1 MAITKYKVIQ
11 KNLEAVINYA
21 KNGEKTEHG
30 ILVSGINCLPENAY
44 TEMMLVKKNFH
55 KEDGRLGY
63 HFIQSFKGK
72 EVSAEE
78 CNDIGM
84 ELANSLWGD
93 KYQVLVCTHIDKDNV
108 HNHIILNSVS
118 FIDGGKYHNSNVEL
132 ALLRETN
139 DDLCIKY
146 GLSVVETDK
155 ANIEDEI
162 AESRIANYNRNSGKM
177 EFIKKVIRKIKEGM
191 LQEMYEETRWMY
203 TYAKK
208 YKFQIVFYIFLGV
221 LTTVMGLASSVGS
234 KYLIDAVTGQ
244 DSGNI
249 ALIALFIVAMGL
261 FSIGINAITTMISA
275 RINIKVNNEIQ
286 AEVYDKILVADWIS
300 MKEFHSGDLLNRLN
314 GDVNTVASS
323 ILSWIPS
330 LITRS
335 AQFFGILAII
345 LYYDPT
351 MAVIALGSA
360 PVMLIVSKT
369 LMKKMRDYN
378 KKMRQ
383 VSSEVMS
390 FNEESFQNIQS
401 VKAFDLVEFF
411 SNKLRNVQQNY
422 KNVYL
427 DYNKFSVYTSSFMSV
442 VGMFVAYAC
451 FGWGV
456 YRLWTGHITFGTMTL
471 FVQLSSQL
479 SSSFKSLVSLVPSAI
494 SATTSAGRIMEFFK
508 IKNEI
513 KLDEKKV
520 RMIENNTQG
529 KGLSVELED
538 VNFSYNNTKTVFKNA
553 NVVANPGEIV
563 ALVGPSG
570 EGKTT
575 MIRLLLGLINTK
587 SGNASIRDI
596 NGVSCK
602 ISAVTRR
609 FFAYVPQGNTIFSG
623 TIADNMRMVKP
634 NATDEEIIEA
644 LKTACAY
651 DFVKKLPK
659 GINSKVGERGGG
671 FSEGQ
676 AQRISI
682 ARALLR
688 KSPILLLDEATSA
701 LDVFTER
708 QVLRNIMN
716 SGYERTCIV
725 TTHRPSV
732 LTMCDRVYRID
743 NGDVSDI
750 DEREVNRLIKDF

>member
-1 MAITKYKVIQ
+1 
-11 KNLEAVINYA
+11 
-21 KNGEKTEHG
+21 
-30 ILVSGINCLPENAY
+30 
-44 TEMMLVKKNFH
+44 
-55 KEDGRLGY
+55 
-63 HFIQSFKGK
+63 
-72 EVSAEE
+72 
-78 CNDIGM
+78 
-84 ELANSLWGD
+84 
-93 KYQVLVCTHIDKDNV
+93 
-108 HNHIILNSVS
+108 
-118 FIDGGKYHNSNVEL
+118 
-132 ALLRETN
+132 
-139 DDLCIKY
+139 
-146 GLSVVETDK
+146 
-155 ANIEDEI
+155 
-162 AESRIANYNRNSGKM
+162 M
-177 EFIKKVIRKIKEGM
+177 EFIKKVITKIKDGM
-191 LQEMYEETRWMY
+191 LQEMYEETKWMY

-208 YKFQIVFYIFLGV
+208 YKFQIVFYICLGIM
-221 LTTVMGLASSVGS
+221 TTLMGLASSVGS

-244 DSGNI
+244 DKGNI
-249 ALIALFIVAMGL
+249 ALIAVFIIAMGL
-261 FSIGINAITTMISA
+261 FSIGVNAVTTMISA
-275 RINIKVNNEIQ
+275 KINIKVNNEIQ

-330 LITRS
+330 LITRGV
-335 AQFFGILAII
+335 QFLGILAII

-360 PVMLIVSKT
+360 PVMVIVSKT

-378 KKMRQ
+378 KKMRE

-411 SNKLRNVQQNY
+411 SNRLRNVQQNY
-422 KNVYL
+422 KDVYL

-508 IKNEI
+508 IKNET
-513 KLDEKKV
+513 KLDDEKV
-520 RMIENNTQG
+520 RLIQNNTQG

-538 VNFSYNNTKTVFKNA
+538 VNFSYNSTKIVFKNA
-553 NVVANPGEIV
+553 NIVANPGEIV

-575 MIRLLLGLINTK
+575 MVRLLLGLINAK
-587 SGNASIRDI
+587 SGSAVIKDI
-596 NGVSCK
+596 NGISCK
-602 ISAVTRR
+602 ISSATRR

-634 NATDEEIIEA
+634 DASDDEIIDA

-651 DFVKKLPK
+651 DFVKKLPQ

-716 SGYERTCIV
+716 SGYARTCIV

-743 NGDVSDI
+743 SGDVSDI
-750 DEREVNRLIKDF
+750 DEKEVNRLIKDF

>member
-1 MAITKYKVIQ
+1 
-11 KNLEAVINYA
+11 
-21 KNGEKTEHG
+21 
-30 ILVSGINCLPENAY
+30 
-44 TEMMLVKKNFH
+44 
-55 KEDGRLGY
+55 
-63 HFIQSFKGK
+63 
-72 EVSAEE
+72 
-78 CNDIGM
+78 
-84 ELANSLWGD
+84 
-93 KYQVLVCTHIDKDNV
+93 
-108 HNHIILNSVS
+108 
-118 FIDGGKYHNSNVEL
+118 
-132 ALLRETN
+132 
-139 DDLCIKY
+139 
-146 GLSVVETDK
+146 
-155 ANIEDEI
+155 
-162 AESRIANYNRNSGKM
+162 M
-177 EFIKKVIRKIKEGM
+177 EFIKKVIKKIKDGM
-191 LQEMYEETRWMY
+191 LQEMYEETKWMY

-208 YKFQIVFYIFLGV
+208 YKFQIVFYICLGIM
-221 LTTVMGLASSVGS
+221 TTLMGLASSVGS

-244 DSGNI
+244 DTGNI
-249 ALIALFIVAMGL
+249 ALIAIFIVSMGL
-261 FSIGINAITTMISA
+261 FSIGINAVTTMISA
-275 RINIKVNNEIQ
+275 RINIQVNNEIQ

-330 LITRS
+330 LITRGV
-335 AQFFGILAII
+335 QFLGILAII

-360 PVMLIVSKT
+360 PVMVIVSKT

-378 KKMRQ
+378 KRMRE

-411 SNKLRNVQQNY
+411 SNRLRNVQQNY
-422 KNVYL
+422 KDVYL

-508 IKNEI
+508 IKNET
-513 KLDEKKV
+513 KLDDEKV
-520 RMIENNTQG
+520 RLIQNNTQG

-538 VNFSYNNTKTVFKNA
+538 VNFSYNSTKTVFKNA
-553 NVVANPGEIV
+553 NIVANPGEIV

-575 MIRLLLGLINTK
+575 MVRLLLGLINAK
-587 SGNASIRDI
+587 SGSAVIKDI
-596 NGVSCK
+596 NGISCK
-602 ISAVTRR
+602 ISSATRR

-634 NATDEEIIEA
+634 DASDDEIIDA

-651 DFVKKLPK
+651 DFVKKLPQ

-716 SGYERTCIV
+716 SGYARTCIV
-725 TTHRPSV
+725 TTYRPSV

-743 NGDVSDI
+743 SGDVSDI
-750 DEREVNRLIKDF
+750 DEKEVNRLIKDF

>member
-1 MAITKYKVIQ
+1 
-11 KNLEAVINYA
+11 
-21 KNGEKTEHG
+21 
-30 ILVSGINCLPENAY
+30 
-44 TEMMLVKKNFH
+44 
-55 KEDGRLGY
+55 
-63 HFIQSFKGK
+63 
-72 EVSAEE
+72 
-78 CNDIGM
+78 
-84 ELANSLWGD
+84 
-93 KYQVLVCTHIDKDNV
+93 
-108 HNHIILNSVS
+108 
-118 FIDGGKYHNSNVEL
+118 
-132 ALLRETN
+132 
-139 DDLCIKY
+139 
-146 GLSVVETDK
+146 
-155 ANIEDEI
+155 
-162 AESRIANYNRNSGKM
+162 M
-177 EFIKKVIRKIKEGM
+177 EFIKKVIRKIKDGM
-191 LQEMYEETRWMY
+191 LQEMYEETKWMY

-378 KKMRQ
+378 KRMRQ
-383 VSSEVMS
+383 VSSDVMS

-401 VKAFDLVEFF
+401 IKAFDLVGLF
-411 SNKLRNVQQNY
+411 SKRLRDVQQNY
-422 KNVYL
+422 KDVFL

-471 FVQLSSQL
+471 FVQLSGQL
-479 SSSFKSLVSLVPSAI
+479 SSSFKSIVSLVPSAI

-508 IKNEI
+508 IKDESELEDDKA
-513 KLDEKKV
+513 KL
-520 RMIENNTQG
+520 IQNNTQG
-529 KGLSVELED
+529 KGLSVVLDD
-538 VNFSYNNTKTVFKNA
+538 VEFSYNESKTVFQHA
-553 NVVANPGEIV
+553 DVVANPGEIV

-602 ISAVTRR
+602 ISSATRR

-623 TIADNMRMVKP
+623 TIAENMRMVKQD
-634 NATDEEIIEA
+634 ATDAEIVEA
-644 LKTACAY
+644 LKAACAY
-651 DFVKKLPK
+651 DFVNRLPD
-659 GINSKVGERGGG
+659 GINSKVGERGSG

-676 AQRISI
+676 AQRLSI

-716 SGYERTCIV
+716 MGYARTCIV

-732 LTMCDRVYRID
+732 LTMCDKVYKID
-743 NGDVSDI
+743 SGVVCDI
-750 DEREVNRLIKDF
+750 DEKEVNMLIRDF

>member
-1 MAITKYKVIQ
+1 
-11 KNLEAVINYA
+11 
-21 KNGEKTEHG
+21 
-30 ILVSGINCLPENAY
+30 
-44 TEMMLVKKNFH
+44 
-55 KEDGRLGY
+55 
-63 HFIQSFKGK
+63 
-72 EVSAEE
+72 
-78 CNDIGM
+78 
-84 ELANSLWGD
+84 
-93 KYQVLVCTHIDKDNV
+93 
-108 HNHIILNSVS
+108 
-118 FIDGGKYHNSNVEL
+118 
-132 ALLRETN
+132 
-139 DDLCIKY
+139 
-146 GLSVVETDK
+146 
-155 ANIEDEI
+155 
-162 AESRIANYNRNSGKM
+162 M

-191 LQEMYEETRWMY
+191 LQEMYEETKWMY

-286 AEVYDKILVADWIS
+286 AEVFDKILVADWIS

-378 KKMRQ
+378 KRMRQ
-383 VSSEVMS
+383 VSSDIMS

-401 VKAFDLVEFF
+401 IKAFDLVGLF
-411 SNKLRNVQQNY
+411 SKRLRDVQQNY
-422 KNVYL
+422 KDVFL
-427 DYNKFSVYTSSFMSV
+427 DYNKFSVYTSSFMSI

-471 FVQLSSQL
+471 FVQLSGQL
-479 SSSFKSLVSLVPSAI
+479 SSSFKSIVSLVPSAI

-508 IKNEI
+508 IKDESELEDDKA
-513 KLDEKKV
+513 KL
-520 RMIENNTQG
+520 IQNNTQG
-529 KGLSVELED
+529 KGLSVVLDD
-538 VNFSYNNTKTVFKNA
+538 VEFSYNENKTVFQHA
-553 NVVANPGEIV
+553 DVVANPGEIV

-587 SGNASIRDI
+587 SGNASIKDI

-602 ISAVTRR
+602 ISSATRR

-623 TIADNMRMVKP
+623 TIAENMRMVKQD
-634 NATDEEIIEA
+634 ATDAEIVEA
-644 LKTACAY
+644 LKAACAY
-651 DFVKKLPK
+651 DFVNKLPD
-659 GINSKVGERGGG
+659 GINSKVGERGSG

-676 AQRISI
+676 AQRLSI

-716 SGYERTCIV
+716 MGYARTCIV

-732 LTMCDRVYRID
+732 LTMCDKVYKID
-743 NGDVSDI
+743 SGVVCDI
-750 DEREVNRLIKDF
+750 DEKEVNMLIRDF

>member
-1 MAITKYKVIQ
+1 
-11 KNLEAVINYA
+11 
-21 KNGEKTEHG
+21 
-30 ILVSGINCLPENAY
+30 
-44 TEMMLVKKNFH
+44 
-55 KEDGRLGY
+55 
-63 HFIQSFKGK
+63 
-72 EVSAEE
+72 
-78 CNDIGM
+78 
-84 ELANSLWGD
+84 
-93 KYQVLVCTHIDKDNV
+93 
-108 HNHIILNSVS
+108 
-118 FIDGGKYHNSNVEL
+118 
-132 ALLRETN
+132 
-139 DDLCIKY
+139 
-146 GLSVVETDK
+146 
-155 ANIEDEI
+155 
-162 AESRIANYNRNSGKM
+162 M
-177 EFIKKVIRKIKEGM
+177 EFIKKVIRKIKDGM
-191 LQEMYEETRWMY
+191 LQEMYEETKWMY

-286 AEVYDKILVADWIS
+286 AEVFDKILVADWIS

-378 KKMRQ
+378 KRMRQ
-383 VSSEVMS
+383 VSSDVMS

-401 VKAFDLVEFF
+401 IKAFDLVGLF
-411 SNKLRNVQQNY
+411 SKRLRDVQQNY
-422 KNVYL
+422 KDVFL

-471 FVQLSSQL
+471 FVQLSGQL
-479 SSSFKSLVSLVPSAI
+479 SSSFKSIVSLVPSAI

-508 IKNEI
+508 IKDESDLEDDKA
-513 KLDEKKV
+513 KL
-520 RMIENNTQG
+520 IQNNTQG
-529 KGLSVELED
+529 KGLSVVLDD
-538 VNFSYNNTKTVFKNA
+538 VEFSYNENKTVFQHA
-553 NVVANPGEIV
+553 DVVANPGEIV

-587 SGNASIRDI
+587 SGNASIKDI

-602 ISAVTRR
+602 ISSATRR

-623 TIADNMRMVKP
+623 TIAENMRMVKQD
-634 NATDEEIIEA
+634 ATDAEIVEA
-644 LKTACAY
+644 LKAACAY
-651 DFVKKLPK
+651 DFVNKLPD
-659 GINSKVGERGGG
+659 GINSKVGERGSG

-676 AQRISI
+676 AQRLSI

-716 SGYERTCIV
+716 MGYARTCIV

-732 LTMCDRVYRID
+732 LTMCDKVYKID
-743 NGDVSDI
+743 SGVVCDI
-750 DEREVNRLIKDF
+750 DEKEVNMLIRDF

>member
-1 MAITKYKVIQ
+1 
-11 KNLEAVINYA
+11 
-21 KNGEKTEHG
+21 
-30 ILVSGINCLPENAY
+30 
-44 TEMMLVKKNFH
+44 
-55 KEDGRLGY
+55 
-63 HFIQSFKGK
+63 
-72 EVSAEE
+72 
-78 CNDIGM
+78 
-84 ELANSLWGD
+84 
-93 KYQVLVCTHIDKDNV
+93 
-108 HNHIILNSVS
+108 
-118 FIDGGKYHNSNVEL
+118 
-132 ALLRETN
+132 
-139 DDLCIKY
+139 
-146 GLSVVETDK
+146 
-155 ANIEDEI
+155 
-162 AESRIANYNRNSGKM
+162 M

-191 LQEMYEETRWMY
+191 LQEMYEETKWMY

-378 KKMRQ
+378 KRMRQ
-383 VSSEVMS
+383 VSSDVMS

-401 VKAFDLVEFF
+401 IKAFDLVGLF
-411 SNKLRNVQQNY
+411 SKRLRDVQQNY
-422 KNVYL
+422 KDVFL

-471 FVQLSSQL
+471 FVQLSGQL
-479 SSSFKSLVSLVPSAI
+479 SSSFKSIVSLVPSAI

-508 IKNEI
+508 IKDESDLEDDKA
-513 KLDEKKV
+513 KL
-520 RMIENNTQG
+520 IQNNTQG
-529 KGLSVELED
+529 KGLSVVLDD
-538 VNFSYNNTKTVFKNA
+538 VEFSYNENKTVFQHA
-553 NVVANPGEIV
+553 DIVANPGEIV

-602 ISAVTRR
+602 ISSATRR

-623 TIADNMRMVKP
+623 TIAENMRMVKQD
-634 NATDEEIIEA
+634 ATDAEIVEA
-644 LKTACAY
+644 LKAACAY
-651 DFVKKLPK
+651 DFVNKLPD
-659 GINSKVGERGGG
+659 GINSKVGERGSG

-676 AQRISI
+676 AQRLSI

-716 SGYERTCIV
+716 MGYARTCIV

-732 LTMCDRVYRID
+732 LTMCDKVYKID
-743 NGDVSDI
+743 SGVVCDI
-750 DEREVNRLIKDF
+750 DEKEVNMLIRDF

>member
-1 MAITKYKVIQ
+1 
-11 KNLEAVINYA
+11 
-21 KNGEKTEHG
+21 
-30 ILVSGINCLPENAY
+30 
-44 TEMMLVKKNFH
+44 
-55 KEDGRLGY
+55 
-63 HFIQSFKGK
+63 
-72 EVSAEE
+72 
-78 CNDIGM
+78 
-84 ELANSLWGD
+84 
-93 KYQVLVCTHIDKDNV
+93 
-108 HNHIILNSVS
+108 
-118 FIDGGKYHNSNVEL
+118 
-132 ALLRETN
+132 
-139 DDLCIKY
+139 
-146 GLSVVETDK
+146 
-155 ANIEDEI
+155 
-162 AESRIANYNRNSGKM
+162 M
-177 EFIKKVIRKIKEGM
+177 EFIKKVIKKIKDGM
-191 LQEMYEETRWMY
+191 LQEMYEETKWMY

-208 YKFQIVFYIFLGV
+208 YKFQIVFYICLGIM
-221 LTTVMGLASSVGS
+221 TTLMGLASSVGS

-244 DSGNI
+244 DTGNI
-249 ALIALFIVAMGL
+249 ALIAIFIVSMGL
-261 FSIGINAITTMISA
+261 FSIGINAVTTMISA

-330 LITRS
+330 LITRGV
-335 AQFFGILAII
+335 QFLGILAII
-345 LYYDPT
+345 FYYDPT

-360 PVMLIVSKT
+360 PVMVIVSKT

-378 KKMRQ
+378 KRMRE

-411 SNKLRNVQQNY
+411 SNRLRNVQQNY
-422 KNVYL
+422 KDVYL

-508 IKNEI
+508 IKNET
-513 KLDEKKV
+513 KLDDEKV
-520 RMIENNTQG
+520 RLIQNNTQG

-538 VNFSYNNTKTVFKNA
+538 VNFSYNSTKTVFKNA
-553 NVVANPGEIV
+553 NIVANPGEIV

-575 MIRLLLGLINTK
+575 MVRLLLGLINAK
-587 SGNASIRDI
+587 SGSAVIKDI
-596 NGVSCK
+596 NGISCK
-602 ISAVTRR
+602 ISSATRR

-634 NATDEEIIEA
+634 DASDDEIIDA

-651 DFVKKLPK
+651 DFVKKLPQ

-716 SGYERTCIV
+716 SGYARTCIV

-743 NGDVSDI
+743 SGDVSDI
-750 DEREVNRLIKDF
+750 DEKEVNRLIKDF

>member
-1 MAITKYKVIQ
+1 
-11 KNLEAVINYA
+11 
-21 KNGEKTEHG
+21 
-30 ILVSGINCLPENAY
+30 
-44 TEMMLVKKNFH
+44 
-55 KEDGRLGY
+55 
-63 HFIQSFKGK
+63 
-72 EVSAEE
+72 
-78 CNDIGM
+78 
-84 ELANSLWGD
+84 
-93 KYQVLVCTHIDKDNV
+93 
-108 HNHIILNSVS
+108 
-118 FIDGGKYHNSNVEL
+118 
-132 ALLRETN
+132 
-139 DDLCIKY
+139 
-146 GLSVVETDK
+146 
-155 ANIEDEI
+155 
-162 AESRIANYNRNSGKM
+162 M
-177 EFIKKVIRKIKEGM
+177 EFIKKVIKKIKDGM
-191 LQEMYEETRWMY
+191 LQEMYEETKWMY

-261 FSIGINAITTMISA
+261 FSIGVNAITTMISA

-286 AEVYDKILVADWIS
+286 AEVFDKILVADWIS

-378 KKMRQ
+378 KRMRQ
-383 VSSEVMS
+383 VSSDVMS

-401 VKAFDLVEFF
+401 IKAFDLVGLF
-411 SNKLRNVQQNY
+411 SKRLRDVQQNY
-422 KNVYL
+422 KDVFL

-471 FVQLSSQL
+471 FVQLSGQL
-479 SSSFKSLVSLVPSAI
+479 SSSFKSIVSLVPSAI

-508 IKNEI
+508 IKDESELEDDKA
-513 KLDEKKV
+513 KL
-520 RMIENNTQG
+520 IQNNTQG
-529 KGLSVELED
+529 KGLSVVLDD
-538 VNFSYNNTKTVFKNA
+538 VEFSYNENKTVFKHA
-553 NVVANPGEIV
+553 DVVANPGEIV

-602 ISAVTRR
+602 ISSATRR

-623 TIADNMRMVKP
+623 TIAENMRMVKQD
-634 NATDEEIIEA
+634 ATDDEIVEA
-644 LKTACAY
+644 LKAACAY
-651 DFVKKLPK
+651 DFVNKLPD
-659 GINSKVGERGGG
+659 GINSKVGERGSG

-676 AQRISI
+676 AQRLSI
-682 ARALLR
+682 ARALIR

-716 SGYERTCIV
+716 MGYARTCIV

-732 LTMCDRVYRID
+732 LTMCDRVYKID
-743 NGDVSDI
+743 SGVVCDI
-750 DEREVNRLIKDF
+750 DEKEVNMLIRDF

>member
-1 MAITKYKVIQ
+1 
-11 KNLEAVINYA
+11 
-21 KNGEKTEHG
+21 
-30 ILVSGINCLPENAY
+30 
-44 TEMMLVKKNFH
+44 
-55 KEDGRLGY
+55 
-63 HFIQSFKGK
+63 
-72 EVSAEE
+72 
-78 CNDIGM
+78 
-84 ELANSLWGD
+84 
-93 KYQVLVCTHIDKDNV
+93 
-108 HNHIILNSVS
+108 
-118 FIDGGKYHNSNVEL
+118 
-132 ALLRETN
+132 
-139 DDLCIKY
+139 
-146 GLSVVETDK
+146 
-155 ANIEDEI
+155 
-162 AESRIANYNRNSGKM
+162 M
-177 EFIKKVIRKIKEGM
+177 EFIKKVIRKIKDGM
-191 LQEMYEETRWMY
+191 LQEMYEETKWMY

-286 AEVYDKILVADWIS
+286 AEVFDKILVADWIS

-378 KKMRQ
+378 KRMRQ
-383 VSSEVMS
+383 VSSDVMS

-401 VKAFDLVEFF
+401 IKAFDLVGLF
-411 SNKLRNVQQNY
+411 SKRLRDVQQNY
-422 KNVYL
+422 KDVFL

-471 FVQLSSQL
+471 FVQLSGQL
-479 SSSFKSLVSLVPSAI
+479 SSSFKSIVSLVPSAI

-508 IKNEI
+508 IKDESELEDDKA
-513 KLDEKKV
+513 KL
-520 RMIENNTQG
+520 IQNNTQG
-529 KGLSVELED
+529 KGLSVVLDD
-538 VNFSYNNTKTVFKNA
+538 VEFSYNENKTVFQHA
-553 NVVANPGEIV
+553 DVVANPGEIV

-602 ISAVTRR
+602 ISSATRR

-623 TIADNMRMVKP
+623 TIAENMRMVKQD
-634 NATDEEIIEA
+634 ATDAEIVEA
-644 LKTACAY
+644 LKAACAY
-651 DFVKKLPK
+651 DFVNRLPD
-659 GINSKVGERGGG
+659 GINSKVGERGSG

-676 AQRISI
+676 AQRLSI

-716 SGYERTCIV
+716 MGYARTCIV

-732 LTMCDRVYRID
+732 LTMCDKVYKID
-743 NGDVSDI
+743 SGVVCDI
-750 DEREVNRLIKDF
+750 DEKEVNMLIRDF

>member
-1 MAITKYKVIQ
+1 
-11 KNLEAVINYA
+11 
-21 KNGEKTEHG
+21 
-30 ILVSGINCLPENAY
+30 
-44 TEMMLVKKNFH
+44 
-55 KEDGRLGY
+55 
-63 HFIQSFKGK
+63 
-72 EVSAEE
+72 
-78 CNDIGM
+78 
-84 ELANSLWGD
+84 
-93 KYQVLVCTHIDKDNV
+93 
-108 HNHIILNSVS
+108 
-118 FIDGGKYHNSNVEL
+118 
-132 ALLRETN
+132 
-139 DDLCIKY
+139 
-146 GLSVVETDK
+146 
-155 ANIEDEI
+155 
-162 AESRIANYNRNSGKM
+162 M
-177 EFIKKVIRKIKEGM
+177 EFIKKVIRKIKDGM
-191 LQEMYEETRWMY
+191 LQEMYEETKWMY

-286 AEVYDKILVADWIS
+286 AEVFDKILVADWIS

-378 KKMRQ
+378 KRMRQ
-383 VSSEVMS
+383 VSSDVMS

-401 VKAFDLVEFF
+401 IKAFDLVGLF
-411 SNKLRNVQQNY
+411 SKRLRDVQQNY
-422 KNVYL
+422 KDVFL

-471 FVQLSSQL
+471 FVQLSGQL
-479 SSSFKSLVSLVPSAI
+479 SSSFKSIVSLVPSAI

-508 IKNEI
+508 IKDESELEDDKA
-513 KLDEKKV
+513 KL
-520 RMIENNTQG
+520 IQNNTQG
-529 KGLSVELED
+529 KGLSVVLDD
-538 VNFSYNNTKTVFKNA
+538 VEFSYNENKTVFQHA
-553 NVVANPGEIV
+553 DIVANPGEIV

-602 ISAVTRR
+602 ISSATRR

-623 TIADNMRMVKP
+623 TIAENMRMVKQD
-634 NATDEEIIEA
+634 ATDAEIVEA
-644 LKTACAY
+644 LKAACAY
-651 DFVKKLPK
+651 DFVNRLPD
-659 GINSKVGERGGG
+659 GINSKVGERGSG

-676 AQRISI
+676 AQRLSI

-716 SGYERTCIV
+716 MGYARTCIV

-732 LTMCDRVYRID
+732 LTMCDKVYKID
-743 NGDVSDI
+743 SGVVCDI
-750 DEREVNRLIKDF
+750 DEKEVNMLIRDF

>member
-1 MAITKYKVIQ
+1 
-11 KNLEAVINYA
+11 
-21 KNGEKTEHG
+21 
-30 ILVSGINCLPENAY
+30 
-44 TEMMLVKKNFH
+44 
-55 KEDGRLGY
+55 
-63 HFIQSFKGK
+63 
-72 EVSAEE
+72 
-78 CNDIGM
+78 
-84 ELANSLWGD
+84 
-93 KYQVLVCTHIDKDNV
+93 
-108 HNHIILNSVS
+108 
-118 FIDGGKYHNSNVEL
+118 
-132 ALLRETN
+132 
-139 DDLCIKY
+139 
-146 GLSVVETDK
+146 
-155 ANIEDEI
+155 
-162 AESRIANYNRNSGKM
+162 M

-191 LQEMYEETRWMY
+191 LQEMYEETKWMY

-286 AEVYDKILVADWIS
+286 AEVFDKILVADWIS

-378 KKMRQ
+378 KRMRQ
-383 VSSEVMS
+383 VSSDVMS

-401 VKAFDLVEFF
+401 IKAFDLVGLF
-411 SNKLRNVQQNY
+411 SKRLRDVQQNY
-422 KNVYL
+422 KDVFL

-471 FVQLSSQL
+471 FVQLSGQL
-479 SSSFKSLVSLVPSAI
+479 SSSFKSIVSLVPSAI

-508 IKNEI
+508 IKDESELEDDKA
-513 KLDEKKV
+513 KL
-520 RMIENNTQG
+520 IQNNTQG
-529 KGLSVELED
+529 KGLSVVLDD
-538 VNFSYNNTKTVFKNA
+538 VEFSYNENKTVFKHA
-553 NVVANPGEIV
+553 DIVANPGEIV

-587 SGNASIRDI
+587 SGNASIKDI

-602 ISAVTRR
+602 ISSATRR

-623 TIADNMRMVKP
+623 TIAENMRMVKQD
-634 NATDEEIIEA
+634 ATDAEIVEA
-644 LKTACAY
+644 LKAACAY
-651 DFVKKLPK
+651 DFVNKLPD
-659 GINSKVGERGGG
+659 GINSKVGERGSG

-676 AQRISI
+676 AQRLSI

-716 SGYERTCIV
+716 MGYARTCIV

-732 LTMCDRVYRID
+732 LTMCDKVYKID
-743 NGDVSDI
+743 SGVVCDI
-750 DEREVNRLIKDF
+750 DEKEVNMLIRDF

>member
-1 MAITKYKVIQ
+1 
-11 KNLEAVINYA
+11 
-21 KNGEKTEHG
+21 
-30 ILVSGINCLPENAY
+30 
-44 TEMMLVKKNFH
+44 
-55 KEDGRLGY
+55 
-63 HFIQSFKGK
+63 
-72 EVSAEE
+72 
-78 CNDIGM
+78 
-84 ELANSLWGD
+84 
-93 KYQVLVCTHIDKDNV
+93 
-108 HNHIILNSVS
+108 
-118 FIDGGKYHNSNVEL
+118 
-132 ALLRETN
+132 
-139 DDLCIKY
+139 
-146 GLSVVETDK
+146 
-155 ANIEDEI
+155 
-162 AESRIANYNRNSGKM
+162 M
-177 EFIKKVIRKIKEGM
+177 EFIKKVIRKIKDGM
-191 LQEMYEETRWMY
+191 LQEMYEETKWMY

-221 LTTVMGLASSVGS
+221 LTTVMGLASSIGS

-244 DSGNI
+244 DRGNI

-261 FSIGINAITTMISA
+261 FSIGVNAITTMISA

-286 AEVYDKILVADWIS
+286 AEVFDKILVADWIS

-378 KKMRQ
+378 KRMRQ
-383 VSSEVMS
+383 VSSDVMS

-401 VKAFDLVEFF
+401 IKAFDLVGLF
-411 SNKLRNVQQNY
+411 SKRLRDVQQNY
-422 KNVYL
+422 KDVFL

-471 FVQLSSQL
+471 FVQLSGQL
-479 SSSFKSLVSLVPSAI
+479 SSSFKSIVSLVPSAI

-508 IKNEI
+508 IKDESDLEDDKA
-513 KLDEKKV
+513 KL
-520 RMIENNTQG
+520 IQNNTQG
-529 KGLSVELED
+529 KGLSVVLDD
-538 VNFSYNNTKTVFKNA
+538 VEFSYNENKTVFQHA
-553 NVVANPGEIV
+553 DIVANPGDIV

-602 ISAVTRR
+602 ISSATRR

-623 TIADNMRMVKP
+623 TIAENMRMVKQD
-634 NATDEEIIEA
+634 ATDAEIVEA
-644 LKTACAY
+644 LKAACAY
-651 DFVKKLPK
+651 DFVNKLPD
-659 GINSKVGERGGG
+659 GINSKVGERGSG

-676 AQRISI
+676 AQRLSI

-716 SGYERTCIV
+716 MGYARTCIV

-732 LTMCDRVYRID
+732 LTMCDRVYKID
-743 NGDVSDI
+743 SGVVCDI
-750 DEREVNRLIKDF
+750 DEKEVNMLIRDF

>member
-1 MAITKYKVIQ
+1 
-11 KNLEAVINYA
+11 
-21 KNGEKTEHG
+21 
-30 ILVSGINCLPENAY
+30 
-44 TEMMLVKKNFH
+44 
-55 KEDGRLGY
+55 
-63 HFIQSFKGK
+63 
-72 EVSAEE
+72 
-78 CNDIGM
+78 
-84 ELANSLWGD
+84 
-93 KYQVLVCTHIDKDNV
+93 
-108 HNHIILNSVS
+108 
-118 FIDGGKYHNSNVEL
+118 
-132 ALLRETN
+132 
-139 DDLCIKY
+139 
-146 GLSVVETDK
+146 
-155 ANIEDEI
+155 
-162 AESRIANYNRNSGKM
+162 M
-177 EFIKKVIRKIKEGM
+177 EFIKKVIRKIKDGM
-191 LQEMYEETRWMY
+191 LQEMYEETKWMY

-378 KKMRQ
+378 KRMRQ
-383 VSSEVMS
+383 VSSDVMS

-401 VKAFDLVEFF
+401 IKAFDLVGLF
-411 SNKLRNVQQNY
+411 SKRLRDVQQNY
-422 KNVYL
+422 KDVFL

-471 FVQLSSQL
+471 FVQLSGQL
-479 SSSFKSLVSLVPSAI
+479 SSSFKSIVSLVPSAI

-508 IKNEI
+508 IKDESDLEDDKA
-513 KLDEKKV
+513 KL
-520 RMIENNTQG
+520 IQNNTQG
-529 KGLSVELED
+529 KGLSVVLDD
-538 VNFSYNNTKTVFKNA
+538 VEFNYNENKTVFKHA
-553 NVVANPGEIV
+553 DIVANPGEIV

-602 ISAVTRR
+602 ISSATRR

-623 TIADNMRMVKP
+623 TIAENMRMVKQD
-634 NATDEEIIEA
+634 ATDAEIVEA
-644 LKTACAY
+644 LKAACAY
-651 DFVKKLPK
+651 DFVNRLPDK
-659 GINSKVGERGGG
+659 INSKVGERGSG

-676 AQRISI
+676 AQRLSI

-716 SGYERTCIV
+716 MGYARTCIV

-732 LTMCDRVYRID
+732 LTMCDKVYKID
-743 NGDVSDI
+743 SGVVCDI
-750 DEREVNRLIKDF
+750 DEKEVNMLIRDF

>member
-1 MAITKYKVIQ
+1 
-11 KNLEAVINYA
+11 
-21 KNGEKTEHG
+21 
-30 ILVSGINCLPENAY
+30 
-44 TEMMLVKKNFH
+44 
-55 KEDGRLGY
+55 
-63 HFIQSFKGK
+63 
-72 EVSAEE
+72 
-78 CNDIGM
+78 
-84 ELANSLWGD
+84 
-93 KYQVLVCTHIDKDNV
+93 
-108 HNHIILNSVS
+108 
-118 FIDGGKYHNSNVEL
+118 
-132 ALLRETN
+132 
-139 DDLCIKY
+139 
-146 GLSVVETDK
+146 
-155 ANIEDEI
+155 
-162 AESRIANYNRNSGKM
+162 M
-177 EFIKKVIRKIKEGM
+177 EFIKKVITKIKDGM
-191 LQEMYEETRWMY
+191 LQEMYEETKWMY

-208 YKFQIVFYIFLGV
+208 YKFQIVFYICLGIM
-221 LTTVMGLASSVGS
+221 TTLMGLASSVGS

-244 DSGNI
+244 DKGNI
-249 ALIALFIVAMGL
+249 ALIAVFIIAMGL
-261 FSIGINAITTMISA
+261 FSIGINAVTTMISA
-275 RINIKVNNEIQ
+275 KINIKVNNEIQ

-335 AQFFGILAII
+335 VQFLGILAII

-360 PVMLIVSKT
+360 PVMVIVSKT

-378 KKMRQ
+378 KRMRE

-411 SNKLRNVQQNY
+411 SNRLRNVQQNY
-422 KNVYL
+422 KDVYL

-471 FVQLSSQL
+471 FVQLSGQL

-508 IKNEI
+508 IKNET
-513 KLDEKKV
+513 KLDDEKV
-520 RMIENNTQG
+520 RLIQNNTQG

-553 NVVANPGEIV
+553 NIVANPGEIV

-575 MIRLLLGLINTK
+575 MVRLLLGLINAK
-587 SGNASIRDI
+587 SGSAVIKDI
-596 NGVSCK
+596 NGISCK
-602 ISAVTRR
+602 ISSATRR

-634 NATDEEIIEA
+634 DASDDEIIDA

-651 DFVKKLPK
+651 DFVKKLPQ

-716 SGYERTCIV
+716 SGYARTCIV

-743 NGDVSDI
+743 SGDVSDI
-750 DEREVNRLIKDF
+750 DEKEVNRLIKDF

>member
-1 MAITKYKVIQ
+1 
-11 KNLEAVINYA
+11 
-21 KNGEKTEHG
+21 
-30 ILVSGINCLPENAY
+30 
-44 TEMMLVKKNFH
+44 
-55 KEDGRLGY
+55 
-63 HFIQSFKGK
+63 
-72 EVSAEE
+72 
-78 CNDIGM
+78 
-84 ELANSLWGD
+84 
-93 KYQVLVCTHIDKDNV
+93 
-108 HNHIILNSVS
+108 
-118 FIDGGKYHNSNVEL
+118 
-132 ALLRETN
+132 
-139 DDLCIKY
+139 
-146 GLSVVETDK
+146 
-155 ANIEDEI
+155 
-162 AESRIANYNRNSGKM
+162 M
-177 EFIKKVIRKIKEGM
+177 EFIKKVIRKIKDGM
-191 LQEMYEETRWMY
+191 LQEMYEETKWMY

-286 AEVYDKILVADWIS
+286 AEVFDKILVADWIS

-378 KKMRQ
+378 KRMRQ
-383 VSSEVMS
+383 VSSDVMS

-401 VKAFDLVEFF
+401 IKAFDLVGLF
-411 SNKLRNVQQNY
+411 SKRLRDVQQNY
-422 KNVYL
+422 KDVFL

-471 FVQLSSQL
+471 FVQLSGQL
-479 SSSFKSLVSLVPSAI
+479 SSSFKSIVSLVPSAI

-508 IKNEI
+508 IKDESELEDDKA
-513 KLDEKKV
+513 KL
-520 RMIENNTQG
+520 IQNNTQG
-529 KGLSVELED
+529 KGLSVVLDD
-538 VNFSYNNTKTVFKNA
+538 VEFSYNENKIVFQHA
-553 NVVANPGEIV
+553 DIVANPGEIV

-602 ISAVTRR
+602 ISSATRR

-623 TIADNMRMVKP
+623 TIAENMRMVKQD
-634 NATDEEIIEA
+634 ATDAEIVEA
-644 LKTACAY
+644 LKAACAY
-651 DFVKKLPK
+651 DFVNKLPD
-659 GINSKVGERGGG
+659 GINSKVGERGSG

-676 AQRISI
+676 AQRLSI

-716 SGYERTCIV
+716 MGYARTCIV

-732 LTMCDRVYRID
+732 LTMCDKVYKID
-743 NGDVSDI
+743 SGVVCDI
-750 DEREVNRLIKDF
+750 DEKEVNMLIRDF

>member
-1 MAITKYKVIQ
+1 
-11 KNLEAVINYA
+11 
-21 KNGEKTEHG
+21 
-30 ILVSGINCLPENAY
+30 
-44 TEMMLVKKNFH
+44 
-55 KEDGRLGY
+55 
-63 HFIQSFKGK
+63 
-72 EVSAEE
+72 
-78 CNDIGM
+78 
-84 ELANSLWGD
+84 
-93 KYQVLVCTHIDKDNV
+93 
-108 HNHIILNSVS
+108 
-118 FIDGGKYHNSNVEL
+118 
-132 ALLRETN
+132 
-139 DDLCIKY
+139 
-146 GLSVVETDK
+146 
-155 ANIEDEI
+155 
-162 AESRIANYNRNSGKM
+162 M
-177 EFIKKVIRKIKEGM
+177 EFIKKVIRKIKDGM
-191 LQEMYEETRWMY
+191 LQEMYEETKWMY

-286 AEVYDKILVADWIS
+286 AEVFDKILVADWIS

-378 KKMRQ
+378 KRMRQ
-383 VSSEVMS
+383 VSSDVMS

-401 VKAFDLVEFF
+401 IKAFDLVGLF
-411 SNKLRNVQQNY
+411 SKRLRDVQQNY
-422 KNVYL
+422 KDVFL
-427 DYNKFSVYTSSFMSV
+427 DYNKFSVYTSSFMSI

-471 FVQLSSQL
+471 FVQLSGQL
-479 SSSFKSLVSLVPSAI
+479 SSSFKSIVSLVPSAI

-508 IKNEI
+508 IKDESELEDDKA
-513 KLDEKKV
+513 KL
-520 RMIENNTQG
+520 IQNNTQG
-529 KGLSVELED
+529 KGLSVVLDD
-538 VNFSYNNTKTVFKNA
+538 VEFSYNENKTVFQHA
-553 NVVANPGEIV
+553 DIVANPGEIV

-602 ISAVTRR
+602 ISSATRR

-623 TIADNMRMVKP
+623 TIAENMRMVKQD
-634 NATDEEIIEA
+634 ATDAEIVEA
-644 LKTACAY
+644 LKAACAY
-651 DFVKKLPK
+651 DFVNKLPD
-659 GINSKVGERGGG
+659 GINSKVGERGSG

-676 AQRISI
+676 AQRLSI

-716 SGYERTCIV
+716 MGYARTCIV

-732 LTMCDRVYRID
+732 LTMCDRVYKID
-743 NGDVSDI
+743 SGVVCDI
-750 DEREVNRLIKDF
+750 DEKEVNMLIRDF

>member
-1 MAITKYKVIQ
+1 
-11 KNLEAVINYA
+11 
-21 KNGEKTEHG
+21 
-30 ILVSGINCLPENAY
+30 
-44 TEMMLVKKNFH
+44 
-55 KEDGRLGY
+55 
-63 HFIQSFKGK
+63 
-72 EVSAEE
+72 
-78 CNDIGM
+78 
-84 ELANSLWGD
+84 
-93 KYQVLVCTHIDKDNV
+93 
-108 HNHIILNSVS
+108 
-118 FIDGGKYHNSNVEL
+118 
-132 ALLRETN
+132 
-139 DDLCIKY
+139 
-146 GLSVVETDK
+146 
-155 ANIEDEI
+155 
-162 AESRIANYNRNSGKM
+162 M
-177 EFIKKVIRKIKEGM
+177 EFIKKVIRKIKDGM
-191 LQEMYEETRWMY
+191 LQEMYEETKWMY

-286 AEVYDKILVADWIS
+286 AEVFDKILVADWIS

-378 KKMRQ
+378 KRMRQ
-383 VSSEVMS
+383 VSSDVMS

-401 VKAFDLVEFF
+401 IKAFDLVGLF
-411 SNKLRNVQQNY
+411 SKRLRDVQQNY
-422 KNVYL
+422 KDVFL

-471 FVQLSSQL
+471 FVQLSGQL
-479 SSSFKSLVSLVPSAI
+479 SSSFKSIVSLVPSAI

-508 IKNEI
+508 IKDESELEDDKA
-513 KLDEKKV
+513 KL
-520 RMIENNTQG
+520 IQNNTQG
-529 KGLSVELED
+529 KGLSVVLDD
-538 VNFSYNNTKTVFKNA
+538 VEFSYNENKTVFQHA
-553 NVVANPGEIV
+553 DVVANPGEIV

-602 ISAVTRR
+602 ISSATRR

-623 TIADNMRMVKP
+623 TIAENMRMVKQD
-634 NATDEEIIEA
+634 ATDAEIVEA
-644 LKTACAY
+644 LKAACAY
-651 DFVKKLPK
+651 DFVNRLPD
-659 GINSKVGERGGG
+659 GINSKVGERGSG

-676 AQRISI
+676 AQRLSI

-716 SGYERTCIV
+716 MGYARTCIV

-732 LTMCDRVYRID
+732 LTMCDRVYKID
-743 NGDVSDI
+743 SGVVCDI
-750 DEREVNRLIKDF
+750 DEKEVNMLIRDF

>member
-1 MAITKYKVIQ
+1 
-11 KNLEAVINYA
+11 
-21 KNGEKTEHG
+21 
-30 ILVSGINCLPENAY
+30 
-44 TEMMLVKKNFH
+44 
-55 KEDGRLGY
+55 
-63 HFIQSFKGK
+63 
-72 EVSAEE
+72 
-78 CNDIGM
+78 
-84 ELANSLWGD
+84 
-93 KYQVLVCTHIDKDNV
+93 
-108 HNHIILNSVS
+108 
-118 FIDGGKYHNSNVEL
+118 
-132 ALLRETN
+132 
-139 DDLCIKY
+139 
-146 GLSVVETDK
+146 
-155 ANIEDEI
+155 
-162 AESRIANYNRNSGKM
+162 M

-191 LQEMYEETRWMY
+191 LQEMYEETKWMY

-244 DSGNI
+244 DTGNI

-286 AEVYDKILVADWIS
+286 AEVFDKILVADWIS

-378 KKMRQ
+378 KRMRQ
-383 VSSEVMS
+383 VSSDVMS

-401 VKAFDLVEFF
+401 IKAFDLVGLF
-411 SNKLRNVQQNY
+411 SKRLRDVQQNY
-422 KNVYL
+422 KDVFL

-471 FVQLSSQL
+471 FVQLSGQL
-479 SSSFKSLVSLVPSAI
+479 SSSFKSIVSLVPSAI

-508 IKNEI
+508 IKDESDLEDDKA
-513 KLDEKKV
+513 KL
-520 RMIENNTQG
+520 IQNNTQG
-529 KGLSVELED
+529 KGLSVVLDD
-538 VNFSYNNTKTVFKNA
+538 VEFSYNKNKTVFQHA
-553 NVVANPGEIV
+553 DIVANPGEIV

-602 ISAVTRR
+602 ISSATRR

-623 TIADNMRMVKP
+623 TIAENMRMVKQD
-634 NATDEEIIEA
+634 ATDAEIVEA
-644 LKTACAY
+644 LKAACAY
-651 DFVKKLPK
+651 DFVNKLPD
-659 GINSKVGERGGG
+659 GINSKVGERGSG

-676 AQRISI
+676 AQRLSI

-716 SGYERTCIV
+716 MGYARTCIV

-732 LTMCDRVYRID
+732 LTMCDKVYKID
-743 NGDVSDI
+743 SGVVCDI
-750 DEREVNRLIKDF
+750 DEKEVNMLIRDF

>member
-1 MAITKYKVIQ
+1 
-11 KNLEAVINYA
+11 
-21 KNGEKTEHG
+21 
-30 ILVSGINCLPENAY
+30 
-44 TEMMLVKKNFH
+44 
-55 KEDGRLGY
+55 
-63 HFIQSFKGK
+63 
-72 EVSAEE
+72 
-78 CNDIGM
+78 
-84 ELANSLWGD
+84 
-93 KYQVLVCTHIDKDNV
+93 
-108 HNHIILNSVS
+108 
-118 FIDGGKYHNSNVEL
+118 
-132 ALLRETN
+132 
-139 DDLCIKY
+139 
-146 GLSVVETDK
+146 
-155 ANIEDEI
+155 
-162 AESRIANYNRNSGKM
+162 M

-191 LQEMYEETRWMY
+191 LQEMYEETKWMY

-286 AEVYDKILVADWIS
+286 AEVFDKILVADWIS

-378 KKMRQ
+378 KRMRQ
-383 VSSEVMS
+383 VSSDVMS

-401 VKAFDLVEFF
+401 IKAFDLVGLF
-411 SNKLRNVQQNY
+411 SKRLRDVQQNY
-422 KNVYL
+422 KDVFL

-471 FVQLSSQL
+471 FVQLSGQL
-479 SSSFKSLVSLVPSAI
+479 SSSFKSIVSLVPSAI

-508 IKNEI
+508 IKDESDLEDDKA
-513 KLDEKKV
+513 KL
-520 RMIENNTQG
+520 IQNNTQG
-529 KGLSVELED
+529 KGLSVVLDD
-538 VNFSYNNTKTVFKNA
+538 VEFSYNENKTVFQHA
-553 NVVANPGEIV
+553 DVVANPGEIV

-602 ISAVTRR
+602 ISSATRR

-623 TIADNMRMVKP
+623 TIAENMRMVKQD
-634 NATDEEIIEA
+634 ATDAEIVEA
-644 LKTACAY
+644 LKAACAY
-651 DFVKKLPK
+651 DFVNRLPD
-659 GINSKVGERGGG
+659 GINSKVGERGSG

-676 AQRISI
+676 AQRLSI

-716 SGYERTCIV
+716 MGYARTCIV

-732 LTMCDRVYRID
+732 LTMCDKVYKID
-743 NGDVSDI
+743 SGVVCDI
-750 DEREVNRLIKDF
+750 DEKEVNMLIRDF

>member
-1 MAITKYKVIQ
+1 
-11 KNLEAVINYA
+11 
-21 KNGEKTEHG
+21 
-30 ILVSGINCLPENAY
+30 
-44 TEMMLVKKNFH
+44 
-55 KEDGRLGY
+55 
-63 HFIQSFKGK
+63 
-72 EVSAEE
+72 
-78 CNDIGM
+78 
-84 ELANSLWGD
+84 
-93 KYQVLVCTHIDKDNV
+93 
-108 HNHIILNSVS
+108 
-118 FIDGGKYHNSNVEL
+118 
-132 ALLRETN
+132 
-139 DDLCIKY
+139 
-146 GLSVVETDK
+146 
-155 ANIEDEI
+155 
-162 AESRIANYNRNSGKM
+162 M

-191 LQEMYEETRWMY
+191 LQEMYEETKWMY

-244 DSGNI
+244 DTGNI

-378 KKMRQ
+378 KRMRQ
-383 VSSEVMS
+383 VSSDVMS

-401 VKAFDLVEFF
+401 IKAFDLVGLF
-411 SNKLRNVQQNY
+411 SKRLRNVQQNY
-422 KNVYL
+422 KDVFL

-471 FVQLSSQL
+471 FVQLSGQL
-479 SSSFKSLVSLVPSAI
+479 SSSFKSIVSLVPSAI

-508 IKNEI
+508 IKDESELEDDKA
-513 KLDEKKV
+513 KL
-520 RMIENNTQG
+520 IQNNTQG
-529 KGLSVELED
+529 KGLSVVLDD
-538 VNFSYNNTKTVFKNA
+538 VEFSYNENKTVFKHA
-553 NVVANPGEIV
+553 DIVANPGEIV

-602 ISAVTRR
+602 ISSATRR

-623 TIADNMRMVKP
+623 TIAENMRMVKQD
-634 NATDEEIIEA
+634 ATDAEIVEA
-644 LKTACAY
+644 LKAACAY
-651 DFVKKLPK
+651 DFVNRLPDK
-659 GINSKVGERGGG
+659 INSKVGERGSG

-676 AQRISI
+676 AQRLSI

-716 SGYERTCIV
+716 MGYARTCIV

-732 LTMCDRVYRID
+732 LTMCDRVYKID
-743 NGDVSDI
+743 SGVVCDI
-750 DEREVNRLIKDF
+750 DEKEVNMLIRDF

>member
-1 MAITKYKVIQ
+1 
-11 KNLEAVINYA
+11 
-21 KNGEKTEHG
+21 
-30 ILVSGINCLPENAY
+30 
-44 TEMMLVKKNFH
+44 
-55 KEDGRLGY
+55 
-63 HFIQSFKGK
+63 
-72 EVSAEE
+72 
-78 CNDIGM
+78 
-84 ELANSLWGD
+84 
-93 KYQVLVCTHIDKDNV
+93 
-108 HNHIILNSVS
+108 
-118 FIDGGKYHNSNVEL
+118 
-132 ALLRETN
+132 
-139 DDLCIKY
+139 
-146 GLSVVETDK
+146 
-155 ANIEDEI
+155 
-162 AESRIANYNRNSGKM
+162 M
-177 EFIKKVIRKIKEGM
+177 EFIKKVIKKIKDGM
-191 LQEMYEETRWMY
+191 LQEMYEETKWMY

-208 YKFQIVFYIFLGV
+208 YKFQIVFYICLGIM
-221 LTTVMGLASSVGS
+221 TTLMGLASSVGS

-244 DSGNI
+244 DTGNI
-249 ALIALFIVAMGL
+249 ALIAIFIVSMGL
-261 FSIGINAITTMISA
+261 FSIGINAVTTMISA

-330 LITRS
+330 LITRGV
-335 AQFFGILAII
+335 QFLGILAII

-360 PVMLIVSKT
+360 PVMVIVSKT

-378 KKMRQ
+378 KRMRE

-422 KNVYL
+422 KDVYL

-471 FVQLSSQL
+471 FVQLSGQL

-508 IKNEI
+508 IKNET
-513 KLDEKKV
+513 KLDDEKV
-520 RMIENNTQG
+520 RLIQNNTQG

-538 VNFSYNNTKTVFKNA
+538 VNFSYNSTKTVFKNA
-553 NVVANPGEIV
+553 NIVANPGEIV

-575 MIRLLLGLINTK
+575 MVRLLLGLINAK
-587 SGNASIRDI
+587 SGSAVIKDI
-596 NGVSCK
+596 NGISCK
-602 ISAVTRR
+602 ISSETRR

-634 NATDEEIIEA
+634 DASDDEIIDA

-651 DFVKKLPK
+651 DFVKKLPQ

-716 SGYERTCIV
+716 SGYARTCIV

-743 NGDVSDI
+743 SGDVCDI
-750 DEREVNRLIKDF
+750 GEKEINRLIKDF

>member
-1 MAITKYKVIQ
+1 
-11 KNLEAVINYA
+11 
-21 KNGEKTEHG
+21 
-30 ILVSGINCLPENAY
+30 
-44 TEMMLVKKNFH
+44 
-55 KEDGRLGY
+55 
-63 HFIQSFKGK
+63 
-72 EVSAEE
+72 
-78 CNDIGM
+78 
-84 ELANSLWGD
+84 
-93 KYQVLVCTHIDKDNV
+93 
-108 HNHIILNSVS
+108 
-118 FIDGGKYHNSNVEL
+118 
-132 ALLRETN
+132 
-139 DDLCIKY
+139 
-146 GLSVVETDK
+146 
-155 ANIEDEI
+155 
-162 AESRIANYNRNSGKM
+162 M
-177 EFIKKVIRKIKEGM
+177 EFIKKVIKKIKDGM
-191 LQEMYEETRWMY
+191 LQEMYEETKWMY

-286 AEVYDKILVADWIS
+286 AEVFDKILVADWIS

-378 KKMRQ
+378 KRMRQ
-383 VSSEVMS
+383 VSSDVMS

-401 VKAFDLVEFF
+401 IKAFDLVGLF
-411 SNKLRNVQQNY
+411 SKRLRDVQQNY
-422 KNVYL
+422 KDVFL

-471 FVQLSSQL
+471 FVQLSGQL
-479 SSSFKSLVSLVPSAI
+479 SSSFKSIVSLVPSAI

-508 IKNEI
+508 IKDESELEDDKA
-513 KLDEKKV
+513 KL
-520 RMIENNTQG
+520 IQNNTQG
-529 KGLSVELED
+529 KGLSVVLDD
-538 VNFSYNNTKTVFKNA
+538 VEFSYNENKTVFQHA
-553 NVVANPGEIV
+553 DVVANPGEIV

-602 ISAVTRR
+602 ISSATRR

-623 TIADNMRMVKP
+623 TIAENMRMVKQD
-634 NATDEEIIEA
+634 ATDAEIVEA
-644 LKTACAY
+644 LKAACAY
-651 DFVKKLPK
+651 DFVNKLPD
-659 GINSKVGERGGG
+659 GINSKVGERGSG

-676 AQRISI
+676 AQRLSI

-716 SGYERTCIV
+716 MGYARTCIV

-732 LTMCDRVYRID
+732 LTMCDKVYKID
-743 NGDVSDI
+743 SGVVCDI
-750 DEREVNRLIKDF
+750 DEKEVNMLIRDF

>member
-1 MAITKYKVIQ
+1 
-11 KNLEAVINYA
+11 
-21 KNGEKTEHG
+21 
-30 ILVSGINCLPENAY
+30 
-44 TEMMLVKKNFH
+44 
-55 KEDGRLGY
+55 
-63 HFIQSFKGK
+63 
-72 EVSAEE
+72 
-78 CNDIGM
+78 
-84 ELANSLWGD
+84 
-93 KYQVLVCTHIDKDNV
+93 
-108 HNHIILNSVS
+108 
-118 FIDGGKYHNSNVEL
+118 
-132 ALLRETN
+132 
-139 DDLCIKY
+139 
-146 GLSVVETDK
+146 
-155 ANIEDEI
+155 
-162 AESRIANYNRNSGKM
+162 M

-191 LQEMYEETRWMY
+191 LQEMYEETKWMY

-286 AEVYDKILVADWIS
+286 AEVFDKILVADWIS

-378 KKMRQ
+378 KRMRQ
-383 VSSEVMS
+383 VSSDVMS

-401 VKAFDLVEFF
+401 IKAFDLVGLF
-411 SNKLRNVQQNY
+411 SKRLRDVQQNY
-422 KNVYL
+422 KDVFL

-471 FVQLSSQL
+471 FVQLSGQL
-479 SSSFKSLVSLVPSAI
+479 SSSFKSIVSLVPSAI

-508 IKNEI
+508 IKDESELEDDKA
-513 KLDEKKV
+513 KL
-520 RMIENNTQG
+520 IQNNTQG
-529 KGLSVELED
+529 KGLSVVLDD
-538 VNFSYNNTKTVFKNA
+538 VEFSYNENKTVFQHA
-553 NVVANPGEIV
+553 DIVANPGEIV

-602 ISAVTRR
+602 ISSATRR

-623 TIADNMRMVKP
+623 TIAENMRMVKQD
-634 NATDEEIIEA
+634 ATDTEIVEA
-644 LKTACAY
+644 LKAACAY
-651 DFVKKLPK
+651 DFVNKLPDK
-659 GINSKVGERGGG
+659 INSKVGERGSG

-676 AQRISI
+676 AQRLSI
-682 ARALLR
+682 ARALIR

-716 SGYERTCIV
+716 MGYARTCIV

-732 LTMCDRVYRID
+732 LTMCDKVYKID
-743 NGDVSDI
+743 SGVVCDI
-750 DEREVNRLIKDF
+750 DEKEVNMLIRDF

>member
-1 MAITKYKVIQ
+1 
-11 KNLEAVINYA
+11 
-21 KNGEKTEHG
+21 
-30 ILVSGINCLPENAY
+30 
-44 TEMMLVKKNFH
+44 
-55 KEDGRLGY
+55 
-63 HFIQSFKGK
+63 
-72 EVSAEE
+72 
-78 CNDIGM
+78 
-84 ELANSLWGD
+84 
-93 KYQVLVCTHIDKDNV
+93 
-108 HNHIILNSVS
+108 
-118 FIDGGKYHNSNVEL
+118 
-132 ALLRETN
+132 
-139 DDLCIKY
+139 
-146 GLSVVETDK
+146 
-155 ANIEDEI
+155 
-162 AESRIANYNRNSGKM
+162 M

-191 LQEMYEETRWMY
+191 LQEMYEETKWMY

-286 AEVYDKILVADWIS
+286 AEVFDKILVADWIS

-378 KKMRQ
+378 KRMRQ
-383 VSSEVMS
+383 VSSDVMS

-401 VKAFDLVEFF
+401 IKAFDLVGLF
-411 SNKLRNVQQNY
+411 SKRLRNVQQNY
-422 KNVYL
+422 KDVFL

-471 FVQLSSQL
+471 FVQLSGQL
-479 SSSFKSLVSLVPSAI
+479 SSSFKSIVSLVPSAI

-508 IKNEI
+508 IKDESELEDDKA
-513 KLDEKKV
+513 KL
-520 RMIENNTQG
+520 IQNNTQG
-529 KGLSVELED
+529 KGLSVILDD
-538 VNFSYNNTKTVFKNA
+538 VEFSYNENKTVFKHA
-553 NVVANPGEIV
+553 DVVANPGEIV

-602 ISAVTRR
+602 ISSATRR

-623 TIADNMRMVKP
+623 TIAENMRMVKQD
-634 NATDEEIIEA
+634 ATDAEIVEA
-644 LKTACAY
+644 LKAACAY
-651 DFVKKLPK
+651 DFVNKLPD
-659 GINSKVGERGGG
+659 GINSKVGERGSG

-676 AQRISI
+676 AQRLSI

-716 SGYERTCIV
+716 MGYARTCIV

-732 LTMCDRVYRID
+732 LTMCDRVYKID
-743 NGDVSDI
+743 SGVVCDI
-750 DEREVNRLIKDF
+750 DEKEVNMLIRDF

>member
-1 MAITKYKVIQ
+1 
-11 KNLEAVINYA
+11 
-21 KNGEKTEHG
+21 
-30 ILVSGINCLPENAY
+30 
-44 TEMMLVKKNFH
+44 
-55 KEDGRLGY
+55 
-63 HFIQSFKGK
+63 
-72 EVSAEE
+72 
-78 CNDIGM
+78 
-84 ELANSLWGD
+84 
-93 KYQVLVCTHIDKDNV
+93 
-108 HNHIILNSVS
+108 
-118 FIDGGKYHNSNVEL
+118 
-132 ALLRETN
+132 
-139 DDLCIKY
+139 
-146 GLSVVETDK
+146 
-155 ANIEDEI
+155 
-162 AESRIANYNRNSGKM
+162 M

-191 LQEMYEETRWMY
+191 LQEMYEETKWMY

-275 RINIKVNNEIQ
+275 RINIKVNNEVQ

-378 KKMRQ
+378 KRMRQ
-383 VSSEVMS
+383 VSSDVMS

-401 VKAFDLVEFF
+401 IKAFDLVGLF
-411 SNKLRNVQQNY
+411 SKRLRDVQQNY
-422 KNVYL
+422 KDVFL

-471 FVQLSSQL
+471 FVQLSGQL
-479 SSSFKSLVSLVPSAI
+479 SSSFKSIVSLVPSAI

-508 IKNEI
+508 IKDESELEDDKA
-513 KLDEKKV
+513 KL
-520 RMIENNTQG
+520 IQNNTQG
-529 KGLSVELED
+529 KGLSVVLDD
-538 VNFSYNNTKTVFKNA
+538 VEFSYNENKTVFQHA
-553 NVVANPGEIV
+553 DVVANPGEIV

-602 ISAVTRR
+602 ISSATRR

-623 TIADNMRMVKP
+623 TIAENMRMVKQD
-634 NATDEEIIEA
+634 ATDAEIVEA
-644 LKTACAY
+644 LKAACAY
-651 DFVKKLPK
+651 DFVNRLPD
-659 GINSKVGERGGG
+659 GINSKVGERGSG

-676 AQRISI
+676 AQRLSI

-708 QVLRNIMN
+708 QVLRNIMKM
-716 SGYERTCIV
+716 GYARTCIV

-732 LTMCDRVYRID
+732 LTMCDRVYKID
-743 NGDVSDI
+743 SGVVCDI
-750 DEREVNRLIKDF
+750 DEKEVNMLIRDF

>member
-1 MAITKYKVIQ
+1 
-11 KNLEAVINYA
+11 
-21 KNGEKTEHG
+21 
-30 ILVSGINCLPENAY
+30 
-44 TEMMLVKKNFH
+44 
-55 KEDGRLGY
+55 
-63 HFIQSFKGK
+63 
-72 EVSAEE
+72 
-78 CNDIGM
+78 
-84 ELANSLWGD
+84 
-93 KYQVLVCTHIDKDNV
+93 
-108 HNHIILNSVS
+108 
-118 FIDGGKYHNSNVEL
+118 
-132 ALLRETN
+132 
-139 DDLCIKY
+139 
-146 GLSVVETDK
+146 
-155 ANIEDEI
+155 
-162 AESRIANYNRNSGKM
+162 M
-177 EFIKKVIRKIKEGM
+177 EFIKKVIKKIKDGM
-191 LQEMYEETRWMY
+191 LQQMYEETKWMY

-208 YKFQIVFYIFLGV
+208 YKFQIVFYICLGIM
-221 LTTVMGLASSVGS
+221 TTLMGLASSVGS

-244 DSGNI
+244 DTGNI
-249 ALIALFIVAMGL
+249 ALIAIFIVSMGL
-261 FSIGINAITTMISA
+261 FSIGINAVTTMISA

-330 LITRS
+330 LITRGV
-335 AQFFGILAII
+335 QFLGILAII

-360 PVMLIVSKT
+360 PVMVIVSKT

-378 KKMRQ
+378 KRMRE

-422 KNVYL
+422 KDVYL

-508 IKNEI
+508 IKNET
-513 KLDEKKV
+513 KLDDEKV
-520 RMIENNTQG
+520 RLIQNNTQG

-538 VNFSYNNTKTVFKNA
+538 VNFSYNSTKTVFKNA
-553 NVVANPGEIV
+553 NIVANPGEIV

-575 MIRLLLGLINTK
+575 MVRLLLGLINAK
-587 SGNASIRDI
+587 SGSAVIKDI
-596 NGVSCK
+596 NGISCK
-602 ISAVTRR
+602 ISSETRR

-634 NATDEEIIEA
+634 DASDDEIIDA

-651 DFVKKLPK
+651 DFVKKLPQ

-716 SGYERTCIV
+716 SGYARTCIV

-743 NGDVSDI
+743 SGDVSDI
-750 DEREVNRLIKDF
+750 DEKEVNRLIKDF

>member
-1 MAITKYKVIQ
+1 
-11 KNLEAVINYA
+11 
-21 KNGEKTEHG
+21 
-30 ILVSGINCLPENAY
+30 
-44 TEMMLVKKNFH
+44 
-55 KEDGRLGY
+55 
-63 HFIQSFKGK
+63 
-72 EVSAEE
+72 
-78 CNDIGM
+78 
-84 ELANSLWGD
+84 
-93 KYQVLVCTHIDKDNV
+93 
-108 HNHIILNSVS
+108 
-118 FIDGGKYHNSNVEL
+118 
-132 ALLRETN
+132 
-139 DDLCIKY
+139 
-146 GLSVVETDK
+146 
-155 ANIEDEI
+155 
-162 AESRIANYNRNSGKM
+162 M
-177 EFIKKVIRKIKEGM
+177 EFIKKVIRKIKDGM
-191 LQEMYEETRWMY
+191 LQEMFEETKWMY

-208 YKFQIVFYIFLGV
+208 YKFQIFFYIILGIM
-221 LTTVMGLASSVGS
+221 TTVMGLASSVGS

-244 DSGNI
+244 DKGNI
-249 ALIALFIVAMGL
+249 ALIAIFIVAMGL
-261 FSIGINAITTMISA
+261 FSIGINAVTTMISA
-275 RINIKVNNEIQ
+275 RINIRVNNEIQ

-335 AQFFGILAII
+335 VQFVGILAII

-351 MAVIALGSA
+351 MAVIALASA

-378 KKMRQ
+378 KRMRQ

-411 SNKLRNVQQNY
+411 SNRLRNVQQNY
-422 KNVYL
+422 KDVFL

-471 FVQLSSQL
+471 FVQLSGQL

-508 IKNEI
+508 IKNES
-513 KLDEKKV
+513 KLEEEKVKS
-520 RMIENNTQG
+520 IQNNTQG
-529 KGLSVELED
+529 KGLSVELDD
-538 VNFSYNNTKTVFKNA
+538 VEFSYDATKTVFKNA

-575 MIRLLLGLINTK
+575 MVRLLLGLINAK
-587 SGNASIRDI
+587 DGQAIIKDI
-596 NGVSCK
+596 NGVRCK
-602 ISAVTRR
+602 ISSATRR

-634 NATDEEIIEA
+634 DATDAEIVEA
-644 LKTACAY
+644 LKAACAY
-651 DFVKKLPK
+651 DFVKKLPDN
-659 GINSKVGERGGG
+659 INSKVGERGGG

-688 KSPILLLDEATSA
+688 QSPILLLDEATSA
-701 LDVFTER
+701 LDVATER
-708 QVLRNIMN
+708 EVLRNIMN
-716 SGYERTCIV
+716 MGYARTCIV

-743 NGDVSDI
+743 SGVVCDI
-750 DEREVNRLIKDF
+750 GEEEVEQLVRDF

>member
-1 MAITKYKVIQ
+1 
-11 KNLEAVINYA
+11 
-21 KNGEKTEHG
+21 
-30 ILVSGINCLPENAY
+30 
-44 TEMMLVKKNFH
+44 
-55 KEDGRLGY
+55 
-63 HFIQSFKGK
+63 
-72 EVSAEE
+72 
-78 CNDIGM
+78 
-84 ELANSLWGD
+84 
-93 KYQVLVCTHIDKDNV
+93 
-108 HNHIILNSVS
+108 
-118 FIDGGKYHNSNVEL
+118 
-132 ALLRETN
+132 
-139 DDLCIKY
+139 
-146 GLSVVETDK
+146 
-155 ANIEDEI
+155 
-162 AESRIANYNRNSGKM
+162 M

-191 LQEMYEETRWMY
+191 LQEMYEETKWMY

-378 KKMRQ
+378 KRMRQ
-383 VSSEVMS
+383 VSSDVMS

-401 VKAFDLVEFF
+401 IKAFDLVGLF
-411 SNKLRNVQQNY
+411 SKRLRDVQQNY
-422 KNVYL
+422 KDVFL

-471 FVQLSSQL
+471 FVQLSGQL
-479 SSSFKSLVSLVPSAI
+479 SSSFKSIVSLVPSAI

-508 IKNEI
+508 IKDESDLEDDKA
-513 KLDEKKV
+513 KL
-520 RMIENNTQG
+520 IQNNTQG
-529 KGLSVELED
+529 KGLSVVLDD
-538 VNFSYNNTKTVFKNA
+538 VEFSYNENKTVFKHA
-553 NVVANPGEIV
+553 DIVANPGEIV

-602 ISAVTRR
+602 ISSATRR

-623 TIADNMRMVKP
+623 TIAENMRMVKQD
-634 NATDEEIIEA
+634 ATDAEIVEA
-644 LKTACAY
+644 LKAACAY
-651 DFVKKLPK
+651 DFVNRLPDK
-659 GINSKVGERGGG
+659 INSKVGERGSG

-676 AQRISI
+676 AQRLSI
-682 ARALLR
+682 ARALIR

-716 SGYERTCIV
+716 MGYARTCIV

-732 LTMCDRVYRID
+732 LTMCDKVYKID
-743 NGDVSDI
+743 SGVVCDI
-750 DEREVNRLIKDF
+750 DEKEVNMLIRDF

>member
-1 MAITKYKVIQ
+1 
-11 KNLEAVINYA
+11 
-21 KNGEKTEHG
+21 
-30 ILVSGINCLPENAY
+30 
-44 TEMMLVKKNFH
+44 
-55 KEDGRLGY
+55 
-63 HFIQSFKGK
+63 
-72 EVSAEE
+72 
-78 CNDIGM
+78 
-84 ELANSLWGD
+84 
-93 KYQVLVCTHIDKDNV
+93 
-108 HNHIILNSVS
+108 
-118 FIDGGKYHNSNVEL
+118 
-132 ALLRETN
+132 
-139 DDLCIKY
+139 
-146 GLSVVETDK
+146 
-155 ANIEDEI
+155 
-162 AESRIANYNRNSGKM
+162 M
-177 EFIKKVIRKIKEGM
+177 EFIKKVIRKIKDGM
-191 LQEMYEETRWMY
+191 LQEMYEETKWMY

-378 KKMRQ
+378 KRMRQ
-383 VSSEVMS
+383 VSSDVMS

-401 VKAFDLVEFF
+401 IKAFDLVGLF
-411 SNKLRNVQQNY
+411 SKRLRDVQQNY
-422 KNVYL
+422 KDVFL

-471 FVQLSSQL
+471 FVQLSGQL
-479 SSSFKSLVSLVPSAI
+479 SSSFKSIVSLVPSAI

-508 IKNEI
+508 IKDESDLEDDKA
-513 KLDEKKV
+513 KL
-520 RMIENNTQG
+520 IQNNTQG
-529 KGLSVELED
+529 KGLSVVLDD
-538 VNFSYNNTKTVFKNA
+538 VEFSYNENKTVFKHA
-553 NVVANPGEIV
+553 DIVANPGEIV

-602 ISAVTRR
+602 ISSATRR

-623 TIADNMRMVKP
+623 TIAENMRMVKQD
-634 NATDEEIIEA
+634 ATDAEIVEA
-644 LKTACAY
+644 LKAACAY
-651 DFVKKLPK
+651 DFVNRLPDK
-659 GINSKVGERGGG
+659 INSKVGERGSG

-676 AQRISI
+676 AQRLSI

-716 SGYERTCIV
+716 MGYARTCIV

-732 LTMCDRVYRID
+732 LTMCDKVYKID
-743 NGDVSDI
+743 SGVVCDI
-750 DEREVNRLIKDF
+750 DEKEVNMLIRDF

>member
-1 MAITKYKVIQ
+1 
-11 KNLEAVINYA
+11 
-21 KNGEKTEHG
+21 
-30 ILVSGINCLPENAY
+30 
-44 TEMMLVKKNFH
+44 
-55 KEDGRLGY
+55 
-63 HFIQSFKGK
+63 
-72 EVSAEE
+72 
-78 CNDIGM
+78 
-84 ELANSLWGD
+84 
-93 KYQVLVCTHIDKDNV
+93 
-108 HNHIILNSVS
+108 
-118 FIDGGKYHNSNVEL
+118 
-132 ALLRETN
+132 
-139 DDLCIKY
+139 
-146 GLSVVETDK
+146 
-155 ANIEDEI
+155 
-162 AESRIANYNRNSGKM
+162 M
-177 EFIKKVIRKIKEGM
+177 EFIKKLIKKIKDGM
-191 LQEMYEETRWMY
+191 LQEMYEETKWMY

-208 YKFQIVFYIFLGV
+208 YKFQIVFYICLGIM
-221 LTTVMGLASSVGS
+221 TTLMGLASSVGS

-244 DSGNI
+244 DTGNI
-249 ALIALFIVAMGL
+249 ALIAIFIVSMGL
-261 FSIGINAITTMISA
+261 FSIGINAVTTMISA

-330 LITRS
+330 LITRGV
-335 AQFFGILAII
+335 QFLGILAII

-360 PVMLIVSKT
+360 PVMVIVSKT

-378 KKMRQ
+378 KRMRE

-411 SNKLRNVQQNY
+411 SNRLRNVQQNY
-422 KNVYL
+422 KDVYL

-508 IKNEI
+508 IKNET
-513 KLDEKKV
+513 KLDDEKV
-520 RMIENNTQG
+520 RLIQNNTQG

-538 VNFSYNNTKTVFKNA
+538 VNFSYNSTKTVFKNA
-553 NVVANPGEIV
+553 NIVANPGEIV

-575 MIRLLLGLINTK
+575 MVRLLLGLINAK
-587 SGNASIRDI
+587 SGSAVIKDI
-596 NGVSCK
+596 NGISCK
-602 ISAVTRR
+602 ISSATRR

-634 NATDEEIIEA
+634 DASDDEIIDA

-651 DFVKKLPK
+651 DFVKKLPQ

-716 SGYERTCIV
+716 SGYARTCIV

-743 NGDVSDI
+743 SGDVSDI
-750 DEREVNRLIKDF
+750 DEKEINRLIKDF